1 MKKILCIG
9 DLALDVISQLKEPI
23 NYGNDTASKIS
34 SHPGGQAANVA
45 TWITRTNSRAH
56 LVART
61 GNDPVGFALISDLDK
76 YGVEHL
82 NLMHSGRPTG
92 VVVILVDANGERT
105 MFPDNGANADLEVS
119 DLPPLDD
126 VDGVYL
132 SGYALLDFRSRAAV
146 LAMIKKIKAAGKPI
160 YFDPTTTGAMK
171 IVSRDEV
178 LSWVS
183 QMDGILLN
191 SEEALYLG
199 DSTDIEIAE
208 KNLQKYTPL
217 VVNKLGSKGAIAVN
231 ENESA
236 KVSAVTTNVVDTTG
250 AGDSFASTFTS
261 AIALGKSLPEAMMW
275 GPINSM
281 SVVQY
286 VGAQKG
292 LLKRAELENYLN
304 LSS

>member
-23 NYGNDTASKIS
+23 NYGNDTASRIS

-45 TWITRTNSRAH
+45 TWITRTHSKAQ
-56 LVART
+56 LVARV

-76 YGVEHL
+76 YGVEHM

-92 VVVILVDANGERT
+92 VVVILVDSNGERT

-119 DLPPLDD
+119 DLPPLAD
-126 VDGVYL
+126 VDGVYV
-132 SGYALLDFRSRAAV
+132 SGYALLDFRSREAV
-146 LAMIKKIKAAGKPI
+146 LSMITKIKAAGKPI

-178 LSWVS
+178 LSWVKL
-183 QMDGILLN
+183 MDGILLN

-199 DSTDIEIAE
+199 DAKDVETAE
-208 KNLQKYTPL
+208 KNLTAYTPL
-217 VVNKLGSKGAIAVN
+217 VVIKLGSRGAMAVHK
-231 ENESA
+231 EIIA

-250 AGDSFASTFTS
+250 AGDSFAAGFIPKWLETNDLE
-261 AIALGKSLPEAMMW
+261 AALSSGTALAAKCVAT
-275 GPINSM
+275 
-281 SVVQY
+281 
-286 VGAQKG
+286 VGARPP
-292 LLKRAELENYLN
+292 LD
-304 LSS
+304 

>member
-23 NYGNDTASKIS
+23 NYGNDTASRIS

-45 TWITRTNSRAH
+45 TWITRTHSKSQ
-56 LVART
+56 LVARV

-76 YGVEHL
+76 YGVEHM

-92 VVVILVDANGERT
+92 VVVILVDSNGERT

-126 VDGVYL
+126 VDGVYV
-132 SGYALLDFRSRAAV
+132 SGYALLDFRSREAV
-146 LAMIKKIKAAGKPI
+146 LSMITKIKAAGKPI

-178 LSWVS
+178 LSWVKL
-183 QMDGILLN
+183 MDGILLN

-199 DSTDIEIAE
+199 DAKDVETAE
-208 KNLQKYTPL
+208 KNLTAYTPL
-217 VVNKLGSKGAIAVN
+217 VVIKLGSRGAMAVHK
-231 ENESA
+231 EIIA

-250 AGDSFASTFTS
+250 AGDSFAAGFIPKWLETNDLEAALS
-261 AIALGKSLPEAMMW
+261 AGTALAAKCVAT
-275 GPINSM
+275 
-281 SVVQY
+281 
-286 VGAQKG
+286 VGARPP
-292 LLKRAELENYLN
+292 LD
-304 LSS
+304 

>member
-23 NYGNDTASKIS
+23 NYGNDTASRIS
-34 SHPGGQAANVA
+34 SHPGGQAANVS
-45 TWITRTNSRAH
+45 TWITRTHSKAQ
-56 LVART
+56 LVARV

-76 YGVEHL
+76 YGVEHM

-92 VVVILVDANGERT
+92 VVVILVDSNGERT

-132 SGYALLDFRSRAAV
+132 SGYALLDFRSRDAV
-146 LAMIKKIKAAGKPI
+146 LSMIAKIRAAGKPI

-178 LSWVS
+178 LSWVKL
-183 QMDGILLN
+183 MDGILLN
-191 SEEALYLG
+191 AEEALYLG
-199 DSTDIEIAE
+199 DAKDVETAE
-208 KNLQKYTPL
+208 KNLTAYTPL
-217 VVNKLGSKGAIAVN
+217 VVIKLGSRGAMAVHKDVF
-231 ENESA
+231 A

-250 AGDSFASTFTS
+250 AGDSFAAGFIPKWLETNDLEASLS
-261 AIALGKSLPEAMMW
+261 AGTALAAKCVAT
-275 GPINSM
+275 
-281 SVVQY
+281 
-286 VGAQKG
+286 VGARPP
-292 LLKRAELENYLN
+292 LD
-304 LSS
+304 

>member
-23 NYGNDTASKIS
+23 NYGNDTASRIS

-45 TWITRTNSRAH
+45 TWITRTHSKAQ
-56 LVART
+56 LVARV

-76 YGVEHL
+76 YGVEHM

-92 VVVILVDANGERT
+92 VVVILVDSNGERT

-119 DLPPLDD
+119 DLPPLAD
-126 VDGVYL
+126 VDGVYV
-132 SGYALLDFRSRAAV
+132 SGYALLDFRSREAV
-146 LAMIKKIKAAGKPI
+146 LSMITKIKAAGKPI

-178 LSWVS
+178 LSWVKL
-183 QMDGILLN
+183 MDGILLN

-199 DSTDIEIAE
+199 DAKDVETAE
-208 KNLQKYTPL
+208 KNLTAYTPL
-217 VVNKLGSKGAIAVN
+217 VVIKLGSRGAMAVYKDTI
-231 ENESA
+231 A

-250 AGDSFASTFTS
+250 AGDSFAAGFIPKWLETNDLQASLS
-261 AIALGKSLPEAMMW
+261 AGTALAAKCVAT
-275 GPINSM
+275 
-281 SVVQY
+281 
-286 VGAQKG
+286 VGARPP
-292 LLKRAELENYLN
+292 LD
-304 LSS
+304 

>member
-23 NYGNDTASKIS
+23 NYGNDTASRIS

-45 TWITRTNSRAH
+45 TWITRTHSKAQ
-56 LVART
+56 LVARV

-76 YGVEHL
+76 YGVEHM

-92 VVVILVDANGERT
+92 VVVILVDSNGERT

-119 DLPPLDD
+119 DLPPLAD
-126 VDGVYL
+126 VDGVYV
-132 SGYALLDFRSRAAV
+132 SGYALLDFRSREAV
-146 LAMIKKIKAAGKPI
+146 LSMIAKIKAAGKPI

-178 LSWVS
+178 LSWVKL
-183 QMDGILLN
+183 MDGILLN

-199 DSTDIEIAE
+199 DAKDVETAE
-208 KNLQKYTPL
+208 KNLTAYTPL
-217 VVNKLGSKGAIAVN
+217 VVIKLGSRGAMAVYKDTI
-231 ENESA
+231 A

-250 AGDSFASTFTS
+250 AGDSFAAGFIPKWLETNDLEAALS
-261 AIALGKSLPEAMMW
+261 AGTALAAKCVAT
-275 GPINSM
+275 
-281 SVVQY
+281 
-286 VGAQKG
+286 VGARPP
-292 LLKRAELENYLN
+292 LD
-304 LSS
+304 

>member
-23 NYGNDTASKIS
+23 NYGNDTASRIS

-45 TWITRTNSRAH
+45 TWITRTNSKAH

-105 MFPDNGANADLEVS
+105 MFPDNGANADLEAS

-132 SGYALLDFRSRAAV
+132 SGYSLLDFRSRDAV
-146 LAMIKKIKAAGKPI
+146 IAMIKKIKVAGKPI
-160 YFDPTTTGAMK
+160 FFDPTTTGAMK
-171 IVSRDEV
+171 VVSREEV

-183 QMDGILLN
+183 MMDGILLN

-199 DSTDIEIAE
+199 AADDVAAAGE
-208 KNLQKYTPL
+208 NLSKCTPL
-217 VVNKLGSKGAIAVN
+217 VVIKLGSKGAMAIN
-231 ENESA
+231 GSERA

-250 AGDSFASTFTS
+250 AGDSFAAGFIPKWLETS
-261 AIALGKSLPEAMMW
+261 DLTQALSAGAALAAKCVS
-275 GPINSM
+275 S
-281 SVVQY
+281 
-286 VGAQKG
+286 VGA
-292 LLKRAELENYLN
+292 RPPLN
-304 LSS
+304 

>member
-23 NYGNDTASKIS
+23 NYGNDTASRIS

-45 TWITRTNSRAH
+45 TWITRTHSKAQ
-56 LVART
+56 LVARV

-76 YGVEHL
+76 YGVEHM

-92 VVVILVDANGERT
+92 VVVILVDSNGERT

-126 VDGVYL
+126 VDGVYV
-132 SGYALLDFRSRAAV
+132 SGYALLDFRSREAV
-146 LAMIKKIKAAGKPI
+146 LSMIAKIKAAGKPI

-178 LSWVS
+178 LSWVKL
-183 QMDGILLN
+183 MDGILLN

-199 DSTDIEIAE
+199 DAKDVETAE
-208 KNLQKYTPL
+208 KNLTAYTPL
-217 VVNKLGSKGAIAVN
+217 VVIKLGSRGAMAVHK
-231 ENESA
+231 EIIA

-250 AGDSFASTFTS
+250 AGDSFAAGFIPKWLETNDLEAALS
-261 AIALGKSLPEAMMW
+261 AGTALAAKCVAT
-275 GPINSM
+275 
-281 SVVQY
+281 
-286 VGAQKG
+286 VGARPP
-292 LLKRAELENYLN
+292 LD
-304 LSS
+304 

>member
-1 MKKILCIG
+1 MKKILCVG

-23 NYGNDTASKIS
+23 NYGNDTASRIS

-45 TWITRTNSRAH
+45 TWITRTHSKAQLVSR
-56 LVART
+56 V

-76 YGVEHL
+76 YGVEHM

-92 VVVILVDANGERT
+92 VVVILVDSNGERT

-126 VDGVYL
+126 IDGVYL
-132 SGYALLDFRSRAAV
+132 SGYALLDFRSRDSV

-171 IVSRDEV
+171 IVSREEA

-183 QMDGILLN
+183 LMDGILLN

-199 DSTDIEIAE
+199 DAKDVETAE
-208 KNLQKYTPL
+208 KNLMAYTPL
-217 VVNKLGSKGAIAVN
+217 VVIKLGSRGAMAIHNGVA
-231 ENESA
+231 A
-236 KVSAVTTNVVDTTG
+236 KVSAVTTSVVDTTG
-250 AGDSFASTFTS
+250 AGDSFAAGFIPKWLETNDLGAALS
-261 AIALGKSLPEAMMW
+261 AGTALAAKCVAT
-275 GPINSM
+275 
-281 SVVQY
+281 
-286 VGAQKG
+286 VGARPP
-292 LLKRAELENYLN
+292 LD
-304 LSS
+304 

>member
-45 TWITRTNSRAH
+45 TWITRTNAKSH

-92 VVVILVDANGERT
+92 VVVILVDASGERT
-105 MFPDNGANADLEVS
+105 MFPDNGANADLEVT

-126 VDGVYL
+126 IDGVYL
-132 SGYALLDFRSRAAV
+132 SGYALLDFRSRDSV
-146 LAMIKKIKAAGKPI
+146 IAMIKKIKAAGKPI
-160 YFDPTTTGAMK
+160 FFDPTTTGAMK
-171 IVSRDEV
+171 IVSREEV

-183 QMDGILLN
+183 MMDGILLN

-199 DSTDIEIAE
+199 GAPDIEQAE
-208 KNLQKYTPL
+208 ENLKKYTPL
-217 VVNKLGSKGAIAVN
+217 VVIKLGSKGAMGVSGN
-231 ENESA
+231 NVA
-236 KVSAVTTNVVDTTG
+236 KVSAVTTSVVDTTG
-250 AGDSFASTFTS
+250 AGDSFAAGFIPKWLETS
-261 AIALGKSLPEAMMW
+261 DLTQALTAGACLAAKCVS
-275 GPINSM
+275 S
-281 SVVQY
+281 
-286 VGAQKG
+286 VGA
-292 LLKRAELENYLN
+292 RPPLN
-304 LSS
+304 

>member
-23 NYGNDTASKIS
+23 NYGNDTASRIS
-34 SHPGGQAANVA
+34 SHPGGQAANVS
-45 TWITRTNSRAH
+45 TWITRTHSKAQ
-56 LVART
+56 LVARV

-76 YGVEHL
+76 YGVEHM

-92 VVVILVDANGERT
+92 VVVILVDSNGERT

-126 VDGVYL
+126 VDGVYV
-132 SGYALLDFRSRAAV
+132 SGYALLDFRSRDAV
-146 LAMIKKIKAAGKPI
+146 LSMITKIKAAGKPI

-183 QMDGILLN
+183 LMDGILLN

-199 DSTDIEIAE
+199 EAKDVETAE
-208 KNLQKYTPL
+208 KNLTAYTPL
-217 VVNKLGSKGAIAVN
+217 VVIKLGSRGAMAVHN
-231 ENESA
+231 DIVA

-250 AGDSFASTFTS
+250 AGDSFAAGFIPKWLETKDLEAALS
-261 AIALGKSLPEAMMW
+261 AGTALAAKCVAT
-275 GPINSM
+275 
-281 SVVQY
+281 
-286 VGAQKG
+286 VGARPP
-292 LLKRAELENYLN
+292 LD
-304 LSS
+304 

>member
-23 NYGNDTASKIS
+23 NYGNDTASRIS
-34 SHPGGQAANVA
+34 SHPGGQAANVS
-45 TWITRTNSRAH
+45 TWITRTHSKAQ
-56 LVART
+56 LVARV

-76 YGVEHL
+76 YGVEHM

-92 VVVILVDANGERT
+92 VVVILVDSNGERT

-132 SGYALLDFRSRAAV
+132 SGYALLDFRSREAV
-146 LAMIKKIKAAGKPI
+146 LSMIAKIKAARKPI

-183 QMDGILLN
+183 LMDGILLN
-191 SEEALYLG
+191 AEEALYLG
-199 DSTDIEIAE
+199 DAKDVETAE
-208 KNLQKYTPL
+208 KNLTAYTPL
-217 VVNKLGSKGAIAVN
+217 VVIKLGSRGAMAVFGDVV
-231 ENESA
+231 A
-236 KVSAVTTNVVDTTG
+236 KVSAVTTTVVDTTG
-250 AGDSFASTFTS
+250 AGDSFAAGFIPKWLETNDLEASLS
-261 AIALGKSLPEAMMW
+261 AGTALAAKCVAS
-275 GPINSM
+275 
-281 SVVQY
+281 
-286 VGAQKG
+286 VGARPP
-292 LLKRAELENYLN
+292 LD
-304 LSS
+304 

>member
-23 NYGNDTASKIS
+23 NYGNDTASRIS

-45 TWITRTNSRAH
+45 TWITRTNSKAH

-105 MFPDNGANADLEVS
+105 MFPDNGANADLEAS
-119 DLPPLDD
+119 DLPALDD
-126 VDGVYL
+126 IDGVYL
-132 SGYALLDFRSRAAV
+132 SGYALLDFRSRDSI
-146 LAMIKKIKAAGKPI
+146 LAMIKKIKSAGKPI
-160 YFDPTTTGAMK
+160 FFDPTTTGAMK
-171 IVSRDEV
+171 VVSRDEV
-178 LSWVS
+178 LTWVS

-199 DSTDIEIAE
+199 DASDVEGAEI
-208 KNLQKYTPL
+208 NLSKFCPL
-217 VVNKLGSKGAIAVN
+217 VVIKLGSKGAMAINKTQTARVQ
-231 ENESA
+231 
-236 KVSAVTTNVVDTTG
+236 AVTTNVVDTTG
-250 AGDSFASTFTS
+250 AGDSFAAGFIPKWLESNDLTQALSAGAALAAKCVST
-261 AIALGKSLPEAMMW
+261 
-275 GPINSM
+275 
-281 SVVQY
+281 
-286 VGAQKG
+286 VGA
-292 LLKRAELENYLN
+292 RPPLN
-304 LSS
+304 

>member
-1 MKKILCIG
+1 MTKILCIG

-45 TWITRTNSRAH
+45 TWITRTNAKSH

-61 GNDPVGFALISDLDK
+61 GNDPVGFALINDLDK

-105 MFPDNGANADLEVS
+105 MFPDNGANADLEAT
-119 DLPPLDD
+119 DLPALDD
-126 VDGVYL
+126 IDGVYL
-132 SGYALLDFRSRAAV
+132 SGYALLDFRSRDAV

-160 YFDPTTTGAMK
+160 FFDPTTTGAMK
-171 IVSRDEV
+171 IVSRDVV
-178 LSWVS
+178 LSWVD

-199 DSTDIEIAE
+199 DSDDITTAE
-208 KNLQKYTPL
+208 ANLAQHVPL
-217 VVNKLGSKGAIAVN
+217 VVTKLGSKGAMAIN
-231 ENESA
+231 GEHRA
-236 KVSAVTTNVVDTTG
+236 KVPAVTTNVVDTTG
-250 AGDSFASTFTS
+250 AGDSFAAGFIPKWLETNDLTQ
-261 AIALGKSLPEAMMW
+261 ALTAGAALAAKCVS
-275 GPINSM
+275 S
-281 SVVQY
+281 
-286 VGAQKG
+286 VGA
-292 LLKRAELENYLN
+292 RPPLN
-304 LSS
+304 

>member
-92 VVVILVDANGERT
+92 VVVILVDASGERT
-105 MFPDNGANADLEVS
+105 MFPDNGANADLELS

-126 VDGVYL
+126 IDGVYI
-132 SGYALLDFRSRAAV
+132 SGYSLLDFRSRDSV
-146 LAMIKKIKAAGKPI
+146 IAMIKKIKAAGKPI
-160 YFDPTTTGAMK
+160 FFDPTTTGAMK
-171 IVSRDEV
+171 IVSLEEA
-178 LSWVS
+178 LSWVAM
-183 QMDGILLN
+183 MDGILLN

-199 DSTDIEIAE
+199 NAKDLEEAE
-208 KNLQKYTPL
+208 RNLQKYTPL
-217 VVNKLGSKGAIAVN
+217 VVIKLGSKGAMGVSGSD
-231 ENESA
+231 SA
-236 KVSAVTTNVVDTTG
+236 KVSAVTTSVVDTTG
-250 AGDSFASTFTS
+250 AGDSFAAGFIPQWLETS
-261 AIALGKSLPEAMMW
+261 DLTQALTAGAALAAKCVAS
-275 GPINSM
+275 
-281 SVVQY
+281 
-286 VGAQKG
+286 VGA
-292 LLKRAELENYLN
+292 RPPLN
-304 LSS
+304 

>member
-132 SGYALLDFRSRAAV
+132 SGYALLDFRSRDAV
-146 LAMIKKIKAAGKPI
+146 LAMITKVKAAGKPI

-183 QMDGILLN
+183 NMDGILLN

-199 DSTDIEIAE
+199 DATDIEIAK

-217 VVNKLGSKGAIAVN
+217 VVIKLGSKGALAVN
-231 ENESA
+231 GNESA

-250 AGDSFASTFTS
+250 AGDSFAAGFIPKWLETS
-261 AIALGKSLPEAMMW
+261 DLTQALSAGAALAAKCVAS
-275 GPINSM
+275 
-281 SVVQY
+281 
-286 VGAQKG
+286 VGA
-292 LLKRAELENYLN
+292 RPPLN
-304 LSS
+304 

>member
-105 MFPDNGANADLEVS
+105 MFPDNGANAALEVS

-132 SGYALLDFRSRAAV
+132 SGYALLDFRSRDAV
-146 LAMIKKIKAAGKPI
+146 LAMITKVKAAGKPI

-183 QMDGILLN
+183 SMDGILLN

-199 DSTDIEIAE
+199 DATDIEVAE

-217 VVNKLGSKGAIAVN
+217 VVIKLGSKGALAVN
-231 ENESA
+231 GNESA

-250 AGDSFASTFTS
+250 AGDSFAAGFIPKWLETS
-261 AIALGKSLPEAMMW
+261 DLTQALSAGAALAAKCVAS
-275 GPINSM
+275 
-281 SVVQY
+281 
-286 VGAQKG
+286 VGA
-292 LLKRAELENYLN
+292 RPPLN
-304 LSS
+304 

>member
-23 NYGNDTASKIS
+23 NYGNDTASRIS

-45 TWITRTNSRAH
+45 TWITRTRSKAQ
-56 LVART
+56 LVARV

-76 YGVEHL
+76 YGVEHM

-92 VVVILVDANGERT
+92 VVVILVDSNGERT

-126 VDGVYL
+126 VDGVYV
-132 SGYALLDFRSRAAV
+132 SGYALLDFRSREAV
-146 LAMIKKIKAAGKPI
+146 LSMIAKIKAAGKPI

-178 LSWVS
+178 LSWVKL
-183 QMDGILLN
+183 MDGILLN

-199 DSTDIEIAE
+199 DAKDVETAE
-208 KNLQKYTPL
+208 KNLTAYTPL
-217 VVNKLGSKGAIAVN
+217 VVIKLGSRGAMAVHKDII
-231 ENESA
+231 A

-250 AGDSFASTFTS
+250 AGDSFAAGFIPKWLETNDLEAALS
-261 AIALGKSLPEAMMW
+261 AGTALAAKCVAT
-275 GPINSM
+275 
-281 SVVQY
+281 
-286 VGAQKG
+286 VGARPP
-292 LLKRAELENYLN
+292 LD
-304 LSS
+304 

>member
-23 NYGNDTASKIS
+23 NYGNDTASRIS

-45 TWITRTNSRAH
+45 TWITRTHSKAQ
-56 LVART
+56 LVARV

-76 YGVEHL
+76 YGVEHM

-92 VVVILVDANGERT
+92 VVVILVDSNGERT

-126 VDGVYL
+126 VDGVYV
-132 SGYALLDFRSRAAV
+132 SGYALLDFRSREAV
-146 LAMIKKIKAAGKPI
+146 LSMIAKIKAAGKPI

-178 LSWVS
+178 LSWVKL
-183 QMDGILLN
+183 MDGILLN

-199 DSTDIEIAE
+199 DAKDVQTAE
-208 KNLQKYTPL
+208 KNLTAYAPL
-217 VVNKLGSKGAIAVN
+217 VVIKLGSRGAMAVHK
-231 ENESA
+231 EIIA

-250 AGDSFASTFTS
+250 AGDSFAAGFIPKWLETNDLEASLS
-261 AIALGKSLPEAMMW
+261 AGTALAAKCVAT
-275 GPINSM
+275 
-281 SVVQY
+281 
-286 VGAQKG
+286 VGARPP
-292 LLKRAELENYLN
+292 LD
-304 LSS
+304 